1 MALIGLVLLALVI
14 IFFIIFSTP
23 QARQGEAFH
32 LISGFMEGLII
43 NFLLIILLILLA
55 SLLSS
60 APGFLTHIPIYGI
73 AGMGVL
79 QLLYVVPRSLY
90 LRRHQRWAKL
100 KGIIA
105 AFVIVALL
113 NGGCWVMLGGIGSG

>member
-60 APGFLTHIPIYGI
+60 APGFLTHIPICGTAI
-73 AGMGVL
+73 ALSQTTSALGKAKGHYCSICNCGVA
-79 QLLYVVPRSLY
+79 
-90 LRRHQRWAKL
+90 QRW
-100 KGIIA
+100 
-105 AFVIVALL
+105 
-113 NGGCWVMLGGIGSG
+113 MLGHARRNWKWLV